1 MNYYNKIINVLLL
14 NIWFWLEYYEI
25 LYKYYIIIWD
35 EYCIIVE
42 KLFLLYIYIFIFYE
56 VYIINIFNII
66 VIL

>member
-1 MNYYNKIINVLLL
+1 MNYYNKIINILLL
-14 NIWFWLEYYEI
+14 NIRFWLEYYEI